1 MSFEHRLT
9 LHCIHGSTSVVRPVA
24 FADELTALVRG
35 PGGDQ
40 VYVHQPGAR
49 YRHEEAL

>member
-1 MSFEHRLT
+1 VSV
-9 LHCIHGSTSVVRPVA
+9 GSVVTPVA
-24 FADELTALVRG
+24 YAAELAASARG
-35 PGGDQ
+35 PGRDP